1 MKAGPPRFRCV
12 REPDNSTTPPERPQ
26 DVASDPPP
34 FAKPISKARWW
45 THLVL
50 LASYPLAIGLMSFY
64 AADSIDVSEAALS
77 ADPFVLLVQ
86 IAEQLGFFFV
96 LFGLAWLASRAT
108 GTQLL
113 LGWKGGIGPILRGLA
128 YSIGLR
134 LAIGILAVCAVVVG
148 MMLGGLDEETIQE
161 LRPKVER
168 TIDIEAIET
177 SPLYLFI
184 NVTLV
189 SFVFAGLR
197 EELWRAGVLA
207 GLGALFP
214 RLFDSVVG
222 KLGAVAIV
230 AVIFGLGHFSQGW
243 GGVALT
249 TGLGVGLGA
258 IMVFHKSIWDA
269 VLAHGFF
276 NASSF
281 VLMHLLVKFFPEYSP
296 F

>member
-1 MKAGPPRFRCV
+1 M
-12 REPDNSTTPPERPQ
+12 REHDNSTTPSEQPQ
-26 DVASDPPP
+26 DVASEQLSL
-34 FAKPISKARWW
+34 AKPISKARWW
-45 THLVL
+45 AHLVL

-64 AADSIDVSEAALS
+64 AADSTEVSEAALS
-77 ADPFVLLVQ
+77 ADPLDLLVQ
-86 IAEQLGFFFV
+86 IAGQLGFFFV

-108 GTQLL
+108 GKQLL
-113 LGWKGGIGPILRGLA
+113 LGWKGGIGPIWRGLA
-128 YSIGLR
+128 YSVGLR
-134 LAIGILAVCAVVVG
+134 LAIGILAVCAVIAG
-148 MMLGGLDEETIQE
+148 MTLGGLDEETIQE
-161 LRPKVER
+161 LRPKVEH
-168 TIDIEAIET
+168 TIDIEAIEN

-207 GLGALFP
+207 GLAALFP
-214 RLFDSVVG
+214 RLFESVMG
-222 KLGAVAIV
+222 KLAAVAMV
-230 AVIFGLGHFSQGW
+230 AIIFGLGHFSQGW

-258 IMVFHKSIWDA
+258 IMVFHRSIWDA
-269 VLAHGFF
+269 VFAHGFF

-281 VLMHLLVKFFPEYSP
+281 ILMHLLVKFFPEYSP

>member
-1 MKAGPPRFRCV
+1 M
-12 REPDNSTTPPERPQ
+12 
-26 DVASDPPP
+26 DPSSI
-34 FAKPISKARWW
+34 ARSVSQTRWW
-45 THLVL
+45 IHLAL

-64 AADSIDVSEAALS
+64 AAGTIEEPEAALS
-77 ADPFVLLVQ
+77 ADPLVLIKQ
-86 IAEQLGFFFV
+86 ITTQLGFFFL
-96 LFGLAWLASRAT
+96 LFGAAWLASRAT
-108 GTQLL
+108 GKQLL
-113 LGWKGGIGPILRGLA
+113 LGWKGGIGPVWRGLA
-128 YSIGLR
+128 YSVGLR
-134 LAIGILAVCAVVVG
+134 VAIGVLALGAALIG
-148 MMLGGLDEETIQE
+148 MLMGGFDHETLQE

-168 TIDIEAIET
+168 TIDMEAIKE

-189 SFVFAGLR
+189 SFIFAGLR

-207 GLGALFP
+207 GLAALFP
-214 RLFDSVVG
+214 RLFKSALG
-222 KLGAVAIV
+222 KLTAVAIV

-249 TGLGVGLGA
+249 TALGLGLGA
-258 IMVFHKSIWDA
+258 IMIFHGSIWDA

-281 VLMHLLVKFFPEYSP
+281 VLIYLLMRYFPEASP

>member
-1 MKAGPPRFRCV
+1 M
-12 REPDNSTTPPERPQ
+12 REPDNSTTPSEQPQ
-26 DVASDPPP
+26 GAASEELPL
-34 FAKPISKARWW
+34 AKPISKARWW

-64 AADSIDVSEAALS
+64 AADTVDVSEAALS
-77 ADPFVLLVQ
+77 ADPLVLLVQ

-108 GTQLL
+108 GKQLL
-113 LGWKGGIGPILRGLA
+113 LGWKGGIGPIWRGLA
-128 YSIGLR
+128 YSVGLR

-161 LRPKVER
+161 LRPKVEH
-168 TIDIEAIET
+168 TIDIEAIGT

-184 NVTLV
+184 NITLV

-207 GLGALFP
+207 GLAALFP
-214 RLFDSVVG
+214 RLFESVKG
-222 KLGAVAIV
+222 KLGAVGIV
-230 AVIFGLGHFSQGW
+230 AIIFGLGHFSQGW

-281 VLMHLLVKFFPEYSP
+281 ILMHLLVKFFPEYSP